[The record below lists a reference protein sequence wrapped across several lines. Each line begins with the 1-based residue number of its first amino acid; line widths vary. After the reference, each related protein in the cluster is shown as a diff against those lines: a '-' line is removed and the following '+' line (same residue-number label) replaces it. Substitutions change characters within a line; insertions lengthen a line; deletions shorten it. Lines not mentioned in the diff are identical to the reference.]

1 MRISDWSSD
10 VCSSDLYDQLQK
22 FLPLDDSLA
31 VLKVVHQLPD
41 LTPALVEI
49 DQAVAA
55 IPEPSAQDAARA
67 FLTVGQERLEQYRT
81 ARKRSASG
89 NARSERAA
97 LVFNIFGDTTTKALE
112 ATHPEV
118 QEALARESAGWG
130 KSVYVR
136 VDCGGRQS

>member
-81 ARKRSASG
+81 ARKRYASG

-97 LVFNIFGDTTTKALE
+97 VVFNIFGDTNTKALE
-112 ATHPEV
+112 AIYHEV
-118 QEALARESAGWG
+118 QEEFAAYLRSNNKNNQRHLTAN
-130 KSVYVR
+130 
-136 VDCGGRQS
+136 